1 MNRQGAATQMR
12 LCNHDRCIDPTMT
25 KHLTKPIRA
34 ICFLVLAFLMTLG
47 TQGSAVGKSWIIV
60 FGSTTVGKI
69 DIGIASFFAH
79 NFPFSTKQHCEQFLL
94 DKFIVELDGWYV
106 EKSFDGNDLVA
117 RNKDDTI
124 GATVYKCISV
134 AHQ

>member
-1 MNRQGAATQMR
+1 MTVGAQVGAE
-12 LCNHDRCIDPTMT
+12 
-25 KHLTKPIRA
+25 
-34 ICFLVLAFLMTLG
+34 
-47 TQGSAVGKSWIIV
+47 GKSWIIV
-60 FGSTTVGKI
+60 FGSTTPGKI
-69 DIGIASFFAH
+69 DTGIASFFAH

-106 EKSFDGNDLVA
+106 EKSFDRNDLVA
-117 RNKDDTI
+117 RNKDETL